1 MAKKHINAGNANIPD
16 YKTLKE
22 IVVTG
27 AQKGQDKRQFVFLD
41 KDKNE
46 CERTFNQTWSEIA
59 ALGTFFYIKGL
70 NGKKKIAIIG
80 ENCFECIFRSQAWKS
95 RWI

>member
-22 IVVTG
+22 IVVIG

-46 CERTFNQTWSEIA
+46 CDIHFYKNNYP
-59 ALGTFFYIKGL
+59 ALKDAEMKLCFLYPYRLKGCK
-70 NGKKKIAIIG
+70 NGL
-80 ENCFECIFRSQAWKS
+80 
-95 RWI
+95 